1 MKINSITKLQPEIT
15 VDIEVSE
22 THTYQLSNGVVSHN
36 TVSQLTD
43 TASGIHPRY
52 SDFYIRRV
60 RLSINDPLSTFMKDK
75 GFPYE
80 IDAYDPSTCV
90 MSFPMK
96 APEGAVTRNMFNCI
110 EQLELWKIYQEF
122 WCEHKPSITVY
133 YHDTEFFKLGDW
145 VYKNFDILSGV
156 SFLPHTDHV
165 YKQAPYEEINEEK
178 YLELQKQ
185 IDSISFDWSEMFDYE
200 KEDQT
205 TSTQELACVA
215 GQCEI

>member
-1 MKINSITKLQPEIT
+1 
-15 VDIEVSE
+15 
-22 THTYQLSNGVVSHN
+22 
-36 TVSQLTD
+36 
-43 TASGIHPRY
+43 
-52 SDFYIRRV
+52 
-60 RLSINDPLSTFMKDK
+60 MKDK

-80 IDAYDPSTCV
+80 VDAYDQSTCV

-96 APEGAVTRNMFNCI
+96 APKSAVTRNQFDCI
-110 EQLELWKIYQEF
+110 EQLELWKMYQEF

-133 YHDTEFFKLGDW
+133 YHDKEFFKLGDW

-165 YKQAPYEEINEEK
+165 YKQAPYEEISEEK

-185 IDSISFDWSEMFDYE
+185 IESITFDWVDMFDYE

-205 TSTQELACVA
+205 TATHELACTN
-215 GQCEI
+215 GSCDI

>member
-156 SFLPHTDHV
+156 SFLR
-165 YKQAPYEEINEEK
+165 
-178 YLELQKQ
+178 
-185 IDSISFDWSEMFDYE
+185 SE
-200 KEDQT
+200 
-205 TSTQELACVA
+205 
-215 GQCEI
+215 